1 MILPWAKTPI
11 IESVK
16 FISYLLDNHDITN
29 NYIIVSAIMK
39 MWRLER
45 SWEHLLTVKC
55 CLLASSTELPVPLWR
70 TQVALVTLWLA
81 DSTSAVVHGQ
91 RRVPVIVTT
100 TWAEKYKGLRM
111 ETRIVFSILQLCL
124 ICLSLDSRWFF
135 EPDLDYSDDSQ
146 LIAAHARLL
155 QSVLKVPLG
164 TRDVAKI
171 PSKDVELER
180 EGKSNG
186 VETETQRFARQ
197 SFNLIPFQNLA
208 KNLKFQSP
216 SSTFCKKPEDIL

>member
-1 MILPWAKTPI
+1 
-11 IESVK
+11 
-16 FISYLLDNHDITN
+16 
-29 NYIIVSAIMK
+29 
-39 MWRLER
+39 
-45 SWEHLLTVKC
+45 
-55 CLLASSTELPVPLWR
+55 
-70 TQVALVTLWLA
+70 
-81 DSTSAVVHGQ
+81 
-91 RRVPVIVTT
+91 
-100 TWAEKYKGLRM
+100 M

-216 SSTFCKKPEDIL
+216 SSTFCKNPEDILKHPDSVSVFQSWTEMTTPRSSWDPPTASRWRRLRASARPSTPR